1 MRQAELV
8 APDTPH
14 ACTKRDSPSRR
25 VSWPSLSITNTPARL
40 FPALPALLD
49 VTFFFMLH
57 LDFFGVKFL
66 SNPSFS
72 KREGRC
78 GQLSR
83 MNFLDTAW
91 TDDRGLSVA

>member
-49 VTFFFMLH
+49 VTFFSCCISISLASNSFQIH
-57 LDFFGVKFL
+57 LSPSVK
-66 SNPSFS
+66 
-72 KREGRC
+72 GRC

>member
-1 MRQAELV
+1 MAQPLNHEY
-8 APDTPH
+8 PCP
-14 ACTKRDSPSRR
+14 PFSRFA
-25 VSWPSLSITNTPARL
+25 SLARC
-40 FPALPALLD
+40 D
-49 VTFFFMLH
+49 VFFMLH